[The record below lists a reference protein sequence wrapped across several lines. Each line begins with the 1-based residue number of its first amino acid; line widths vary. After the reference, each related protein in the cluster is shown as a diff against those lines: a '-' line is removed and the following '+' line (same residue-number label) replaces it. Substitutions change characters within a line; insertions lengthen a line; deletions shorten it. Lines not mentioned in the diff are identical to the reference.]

1 MTERGETTT
10 KAIIGGGG
18 ITVDTFIHRIVCF
31 MIVLGVTLTY
41 FVSEYFLF
49 LLLFVA
55 ANFFQSTFS
64 WGICVMSI
72 ALHKLGWVVV
82 VTPRRVDDGPSV
94 VDEERVY
101 LFGIGK
107 PASTSSTDTDLSK
120 V

>member
-1 MTERGETTT
+1 MTDGETTT
-10 KAIIGGGG
+10 KAIGGGG
-18 ITVDTFIHRIVCF
+18 INVDTFIHRIVCF

-72 ALHKLGWVVV
+72 AVHKLGWVVVV

-107 PASTSSTDTDLSK
+107 PPASTSSTDSDLSK